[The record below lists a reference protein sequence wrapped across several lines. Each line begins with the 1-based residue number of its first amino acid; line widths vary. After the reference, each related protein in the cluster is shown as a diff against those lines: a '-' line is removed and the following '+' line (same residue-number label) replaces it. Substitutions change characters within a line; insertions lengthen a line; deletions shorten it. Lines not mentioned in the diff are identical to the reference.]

1 MGYIYFIQPKSNKGK
16 IYVGQTTRED
26 TSRLVEH
33 AEIAY
38 GLRTGKF
45 YGSEELIQEYSLSGI
60 NTYVIQ
66 NGGIP
71 QEIINGF
78 HQMWEPLKGDDTID
92 FAELIWTLWCQDH
105 YNRGF
110 TNRIPGGEN
119 GWQWKGGDI
128 NLDPIIAAFKTKLSA
143 DAIKVNLEK
152 VKIKKEL
159 KIVKFNSYEN
169 IEVKLIQ
176 PYLYYLSRVIAKVIE
191 QCILTGEPSFFQ
203 GVFHEEDGKYT
214 PFMSD
219 LIASLSK
226 SLGSNQIDAVFI
238 PTPNSFKPF
247 ASVGIF
253 AGSKALS

>member
-1 MGYIYFIQPKSNKGK
+1 M
-16 IYVGQTTRED
+16 
-26 TSRLVEH
+26 
-33 AEIAY
+33 
-38 GLRTGKF
+38 
-45 YGSEELIQEYSLSGI
+45 
-60 NTYVIQ
+60 
-66 NGGIP
+66 
-71 QEIINGF
+71 
-78 HQMWEPLKGDDTID
+78 
-92 FAELIWTLWCQDH
+92 
-105 YNRGF
+105 
-110 TNRIPGGEN
+110 
-119 GWQWKGGDI
+119 
-128 NLDPIIAAFKTKLSA
+128 SA

-226 SLGSNQIDAVFI
+226 SLGSNQIDAVYSNAMQEKVSDLIQKRF
-238 PTPNSFKPF
+238 TTY
-247 ASVGIF
+247 VGYMQEAIIEITGDTDM
-253 AGSKALS
+253 ADQLKNLRLNLKREKVRHKMHQYAEVIIGRIIKRLRRELEITAAKL